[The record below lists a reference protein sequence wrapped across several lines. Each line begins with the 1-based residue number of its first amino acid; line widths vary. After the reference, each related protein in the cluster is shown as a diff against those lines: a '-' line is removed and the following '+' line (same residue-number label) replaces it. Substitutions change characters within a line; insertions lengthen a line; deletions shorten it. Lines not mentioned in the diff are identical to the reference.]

1 MAITISGSG
10 ITSANIAD
18 GTITNADINSSAA
31 IDGSKLTGAGKVLQV
46 VNAANNVTRR
56 ITTNVYLEVFGD
68 SASIT
73 PTVTG
78 SRIFASITIGG
89 IARLANTTTTT
100 SFTVTDGNGGEL
112 KAMANHYLYRANVDS
127 GGAHRSNAH
136 WFVDL
141 GNSTTAGVAKTF
153 NVEFKNNNTTDQV
166 LVTHDAGDY
175 TNITLWEM
183 AG

>member
-1 MAITISGSG
+1 MATVIRGDDNFDTAVNGR
-10 ITSANIAD
+10 
-18 GTITNADINSSAA
+18 
-31 IDGSKLTGAGKVLQV
+31 VLQV

-56 ITTNVYLEVFGD
+56 TTTNVYLEVFGD

-89 IARLANTTTTT
+89 IARIANDATTT
-100 SFTVTDGNGGEL
+100 SFMITDGNGGEL
-112 KAMANHYLYRANVDS
+112 KAMADHYLYRANVDV

-153 NVEFKNNNTTDQV
+153 NVEYRNNNGTEQV
-166 LVTHDAGDY
+166 IVTHDGGDY
-175 TNITLWEM
+175 TNMTLWEM